1 MENRH
6 LISNAFL
13 AFYTELARI
22 KAVLLSPHPQLLL
35 PEKLR
40 ARPEGT
46 EDSGVDYNQ
55 LAAYL
60 SRQLE
65 GYILKQR
72 KKVEEACTA
81 LELKTYQQGE
91 YVMVAL
97 ADELFILEIAWPGA
111 DHWHRYLLEHRLYA
125 SDASG
130 QKFFTRLEALL
141 HDKSQDL
148 LLKDLA
154 AVYLFA
160 IRMGFAGRYRG
171 RSRYQDLD
179 KYQRAL
185 LTFIGHTGTDLP
197 LFKQSYGHTLNEGV
211 SLRLA
216 PLAPWKKGAVLV
228 FLVYILASYW
238 VWSSSVSELTDVTR
252 DLTSLPSSVP
262 ATATTTPQ
270 VAATPDLPA
279 GTL

>member
-22 KAVLLSPHPQLLL
+22 RAVLLSPYPQLLL

-40 ARPEGT
+40 VRPENS
-46 EDSGVDYNQ
+46 EDNVAVDYNQ

-65 GYILKQR
+65 GYLMRQR
-72 KKVEEACTA
+72 KKLDEICTA
-81 LELKTYQQGE
+81 QELKTYRQGE

-97 ADELFILEIAWPGA
+97 ADELFILEIPWPGA
-111 DHWHRYLLEHRLYA
+111 EHWHRYLLERRLYG

-130 QKFFTRLEALL
+130 QQFFTRLEGLL
-141 HDKSQDL
+141 QDKSQDM

-160 IRMGFAGRYRG
+160 IRMGFAGQYRG
-171 RSRYQDLD
+171 SSRYQELD

-185 LTFIGHTGTDLP
+185 LTFIGQTGNGLP
-197 LFKQSYGHTLNEGV
+197 LFKQSYSHTMNEVV

-238 VWSSSVSELTDVTR
+238 VWSSSVGTLAEVTR
-252 DLTSLPSSVP
+252 NTP
-262 ATATTTPQ
+262 AAAQATGAADTVNTPNGN
-270 VAATPDLPA
+270 PA